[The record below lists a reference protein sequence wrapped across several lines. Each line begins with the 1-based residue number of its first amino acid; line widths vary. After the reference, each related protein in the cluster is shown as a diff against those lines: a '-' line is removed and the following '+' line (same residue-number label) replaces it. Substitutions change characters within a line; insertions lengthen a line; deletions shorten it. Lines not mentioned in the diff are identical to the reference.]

1 MNTHEAPQEA
11 IQQLDDLQI
20 QRKQQGLYLLIML
33 GILLFAAV
41 LIYFLTRKTDTKQT
55 AKENDIQ
62 AIDPPK
68 AKPKDMYNDKKYINE
83 YGSDKAS
90 SISPNDDATLTAISG
105 VAASEQRSSNEGL
118 TASDYQQ
125 VRGYSQKASSPKK
138 QKIYEQTRTDIQQA
152 SSKNSYYSRP
162 NTPIFRKSPE
172 DLEEEKLTLAE
183 KKRNDR
189 LAEMV
194 MSNMENASK
203 PGYASQTGP
212 GSEQRPAPALSVA
225 YGAVNKTVEAEPE
238 GLRPLNPTSTLGN
251 RYKKSGFFQSSVS
264 NSSISPN
271 TQVRAV
277 IHGNADGITVL
288 SGSAIKIR
296 TVADTWINNAGIRT
310 FVPAHTLLTG
320 KAEVND
326 RLYIGI
332 TAIRIDNEIIPC
344 SIEVYDLDG
353 ARGLYIPN
361 EKEKRYMNEQIVQA
375 ATRQNLSPY
384 MFNQSAKQQIG
395 VNLASNASNA
405 LMQGANQLLSRKSRQ
420 SKAFIKPN
428 VQIYLKT
435 QNITENE
442 NTTFA
447 ADR

>member
-1 MNTHEAPQEA
+1 MNTEETSQEA

-41 LIYFLTRKTDTKQT
+41 LIYFLTRKTDKKQT

-68 AKPKDMYNDKKYINE
+68 AKPKDMFNDKKYSNE

-90 SISPNDDATLTAISG
+90 SISPNEDATLTAISG

-162 NTPIFRKSPE
+162 STPIFRKSPE
-172 DLEEEKLTLAE
+172 DLEEERLTLAE

-194 MSNMENASK
+194 MTNMENASK
-203 PGYASQTGP
+203 PGYASQTGA
-212 GSEQRPAPALSVA
+212 GSEQKPAPALSVA
-225 YGAVNKTVEAEPE
+225 YGAASKTAEAEPE

-435 QNITENE
+435 QNIIENE

-447 ADR
+447 ADK